1 MLGWEGGKVSPKEVR
16 NATDGQVWV
25 DEACSLPPI
34 VGSLFSWKSLFTN
47 RRTNEDY
54 SITGQQIGP
63 HDVDLGTP
71 R

>member
-1 MLGWEGGKVSPKEVR
+1 MDDWEGL
-16 NATDGQVWV
+16 

-54 SITGQQIGP
+54 SVTGQQIGSY
-63 HDVDLGTP
+63 DVEAAVSHGD
-71 R
+71 